1 MEEAKNNR
9 LVDEVIG
16 IFWNSRRAGLW
27 CQLSLETSVAG
38 NLTTHL
44 SVQHSPGHR
53 AKGIPRTG
61 GPATSRVVRM
71 SPSRTR
77 RNFRRRQEFLSKKRE
92 ACFNTENVN
101 EIGENVNKIGENVNE
116 IVENVNEIGE
126 NVNEDIGQ
134 DDSGRPIRDA
144 IVQQDV
150 VETDTDTAIMQLDGN
165 ISLTEIETE
174 EKIEEEPKQKIRFWM
189 VRNGIGQDEVHQGLI
204 EYGIQASDF
213 CIEGS
218 FSRKDGDS
226 EPVAIFDIEIRNY
239 VRENKE
245 KIMMMMRTWK
255 KLFRITI
262 LK

>member
-101 EIGENVNKIGENVNE
+101 EIGENVNE

-144 IVQQDV
+144 IDQRDE
-150 VETDTDTAIMQLDGN
+150 VEKVKGTDTDTAIMQLDGN

-174 EKIEEEPKQKIRFWM
+174 ENIEEEPKQKIRFWM
-189 VRNGIGQDEVHQGLI
+189 VRNGIEQDEVYQSFI
-204 EYGIQASDF
+204 EYGIQESDF

-226 EPVAIFDIEIRNY
+226 EPVAVFDIEIRNY
-239 VRENKE
+239 VKENKQTS
-245 KIMMMMRTWK
+245 KR
-255 KLFRITI
+255 
-262 LK
+262 

>member
-101 EIGENVNKIGENVNE
+101 EIGENVN
-116 IVENVNEIGE
+116 EIGE

-150 VETDTDTAIMQLDGN
+150 IEIVQGADTDTAIMQLDGN

-189 VRNGIGQDEVHQGLI
+189 VRNGIEQDEVYQSFI
-204 EYGIQASDF
+204 EYGIQESDF

-226 EPVAIFDIEIRNY
+226 EPVAVFDIEIRNY

>member
-101 EIGENVNKIGENVNE
+101 EIGENVN
-116 IVENVNEIGE
+116 
-126 NVNEDIGQ
+126 EDLGQ

-144 IVQQDV
+144 IDQQDE
-150 VETDTDTAIMQLDGN
+150 VEKVEGTDTDTAIMQLDGN

-189 VRNGIGQDEVHQGLI
+189 VRNGIEQDEVYQGLI
-204 EYGIQASDF
+204 DYGIEESDF
-213 CIEGS
+213 CIKGS

-226 EPVAIFDIEIRNY
+226 EPVAVFDIEIRNY
-239 VRENKE
+239 VKENKE
-245 KIMMMMRTWK
+245 KIMMMLRTWK
-255 KLFRITI
+255 KLFRMTVS
-262 LK
+262 K